1 MGHHLVIIP
10 MTIIIIM
17 WWVKQWWY
25 YHFFF
30 LWNGGT
36 IFDGFW
42 WFIAPSYDF
51 GDGLI
56 MNLMNCPLTMMIDLY
71 MAFHIYEHLYMIC
84 VLVWVCMYMLY
95 IYILWKYMFVLRIN
109 QSVSQLYLFACVKDL
124 KLHLAVMA
132 FIHANLIADGG
143 VG

>member
-1 MGHHLVIIP
+1 MVFINKFITGGAPPCNNTNDNNNNVVGKTMVILP
-10 MTIIIIM
+10 L
-17 WWVKQWWY
+17 
-25 YHFFF
+25 FF

-36 IFDGFW
+36 IFDGFG

-95 IYILWKYMFVLRIN
+95 IYYGNTCLCSGLTRAYRNCTSLHAWRIWN
-109 QSVSQLYLFACVKDL
+109 CTWQSWPSS
-124 KLHLAVMA
+124 MP
-132 FIHANLIADGG
+132 IS
-143 VG
+143 